1 MECDMPD
8 CLPVSAASVYE
19 DLSYNE
25 TQNLTKNVSQNDEL
39 KIYHFYQTEQL
50 TFLWILFVMIVLGNG
65 CVLVALLLSSN
76 RKSRMNFFIMHLA
89 IADMTVGL
97 VSVLTDIVWRTTV
110 EFHVGNIGCKIIKYL
125 QILVTYSS
133 TYVLVALSID
143 RYDAIINPM
152 KFSGGWKRARIL
164 VISAWGLSAVASAP
178 SLFLYNESKKSGKF
192 QCWAELQPWQ
202 WKIYFTLVA
211 ISVFFLPAVIISICY
226 TVIVWTIWTKS
237 GPITYSKQKRT
248 TFLSKA
254 NTMKLRTTISVE
266 ENRRISSR
274 GIIPKAKVKT
284 IKMTIVIVLVFILC
298 WSPYFVYDLLQVF
311 GYIRHNQ
318 TTIAISTFVQSLA
331 PLNSAANPIIY
342 CFFTTT
348 LYRNLRKLPFC
359 NWLAKSVCFCFPSM
373 QRPLRDA
380 TFFRTSENTMSE
392 SLTRSSRRNSGSHF
406 SLKSNPSISTTP
418 KRHIVDKN
426 RTKTCILGTG
436 QNQTCSDV

>member
-1 MECDMPD
+1 
-8 CLPVSAASVYE
+8 
-19 DLSYNE
+19 
-25 TQNLTKNVSQNDEL
+25 
-39 KIYHFYQTEQL
+39 
-50 TFLWILFVMIVLGNG
+50 MIVLGNG

-89 IADMTVGL
+89 VADMTVGL
-97 VSVLTDIVWRTTV
+97 VSVLTDIVWRITI
-110 EFHVGNIGCKIIKYL
+110 EFHVGNIGCKVIKYL

-152 KFSGGWKRARIL
+152 KFSGGWKRARLL
-164 VISAWGLSAVASAP
+164 VISAWVLSAVASGP

-211 ISVFFLPAVIISICY
+211 ISVFFLPALIISICY
-226 TVIVWTIWTKS
+226 AVIVWTIWTKS
-237 GPITYSKQKRT
+237 GPMNYSKQKRT
-248 TFLSKA
+248 TFSSKGS
-254 NTMKLRTTISVE
+254 TMKYRMPVSE
-266 ENRRISSR
+266 GEHRRVSSR
-274 GIIPKAKVKT
+274 GIIPRAKVKT
-284 IKMTIVIVLVFILC
+284 VKMTIVIVLVFILC

-318 TTIAISTFVQSLA
+318 TTIAVSTFVQSLA

-359 NWLAKSVCFCFPSM
+359 NWLARNICVCFPSM
-373 QRPLRDA
+373 QRPLRDT
-380 TFFRTSENTMSE
+380 TFYRTSENTMTE
-392 SLTRSSRRNSGSHF
+392 SLTKSSRRYSASQF
-406 SLKSNPSISTTP
+406 SLKCNPSNNVTL

-426 RTKTCILGTG
+426 GTRTSFLRTS
-436 QNQTCSDV
+436 QNQTCSNV